1 MLKINNI
8 EVLYSNVIQVLRGVS
23 LEVEAGQVIALLGGN
38 GAGKSTTLKAVSG
51 LLKTEEGIVNHGTI
65 EFMGE
70 RIDNKSPEIIS
81 RMGIIQILEGR
92 RVLEQLT
99 IEENLMGGSLLHAKS
114 KVIKNDLEKVYSYF
128 PRLKEKRRLI
138 SGYLSGGEQQMMVI
152 GRAMMSRPKMLL
164 LDEPS
169 MGLSPL
175 LTKEIF
181 KIVRKINR
189 EEGIPILLVEQNVKI
204 SLTVAHHGYVMEN
217 GRIVLEG
224 TVDELKQN
232 EDIKEFYL
240 GMSAIGKRK
249 SYHEVKHYRRR
260 KRWIG

>member
-81 RMGIIQILEGR
+81 RKGIIQILEGR

-99 IEENLMGGSLLHAKS
+99 IEENMIGGSLLHAKS

-128 PRLKEKRRLI
+128 PRLKEKRGLI

-224 TVDELKQN
+224 TVDELKQK

>member
-23 LEVEAGQVIALLGGN
+23 LEVEAEQVIALLGGN

-128 PRLKEKRRLI
+128 PRLKEKRGLI

-224 TVDELKQN
+224 TVDELKQK
-232 EDIKEFYL
+232 EDITDLPPKGRL
-240 GMSAIGKRK
+240 STTT
-249 SYHEVKHYRRR
+249 
-260 KRWIG
+260 